1 MGNIN
6 SMREQAELLGSFKDD
21 ITMSIPAM
29 MEVND
34 SQNKKGRQGLST
46 KKTVRSIQDAKD
58 DILDLNKTA
67 EVLETAIPILIG
79 IKFDAFVRLHQDL
92 QWTIVTQ

>member
-1 MGNIN
+1 MNLSG
-6 SMREQAELLGSFKDD
+6 D
-21 ITMSIPAM
+21 IA
-29 MEVND
+29 NL

-67 EVLETAIPILIG
+67 EVLETSPRFAMDNCNTVIILN
-79 IKFDAFVRLHQDL
+79 VLYLRLTTDVIAPSPWKIHVEG
-92 QWTIVTQ
+92 WERANKS

>member
-1 MGNIN
+1 
-6 SMREQAELLGSFKDD
+6 MREHAEHLGSFKDD
-21 ITMSIPAM
+21 ITMSGDIA
-29 MEVND
+29 NL